1 MNPNLILAV
10 TFLSLTPIRLF
21 AETPV
26 DELMR
31 DALYAEEVTRD
42 ADAAAKG
49 YSEIVSRHEAQRNFA
64 ATALFRLAE
73 LRKKQGRKDE
83 AVSLYQKLIKEF
95 PAGEQSVPA
104 RDALAAL
111 GGKPPEI
118 GNIPE
123 DAESMELAR
132 IRNLE
137 KTSPDIANGGSLL
150 TAAARANQ
158 LRVVTY
164 LLERGA
170 NPNVMGEGEYGPT
183 TPLGMAVSNGNLAMC
198 EQLIKAGA
206 SVEGQGTY
214 TPMFLAIDQGR
225 LKIIELLIQKGLDI
239 NKATKGETPLLG
251 AIARGYQPTV
261 DLLLDSGADVN
272 AVAPEKNVSALHMA
286 VYFENGPLVERLM
299 KMGADPSLASK
310 VKWKSYSMPYS
321 EAAFEVRPGDTPLMV
336 AAGRGN
342 TNLLEM
348 MLPKATETDPG
359 PLLTSAVNWEAT
371 GAVGWLIGKGADA
384 NATTAE
390 GIPLILLA
398 TKKWNPALIKALLDH
413 GADPNVMFTGRMVPP
428 NVPAEHATSY
438 RVGTYSALRIA
449 AGADISENS
458 PNWPRMEVFR
468 TLLDGGAKPD
478 EEWLKGLLGEAI
490 PLNTPSGTTNEMRQL
505 IARRFVMPA
514 LTERPAVTLVTSPF
528 YRDLTLLQPKSGED
542 PLEMARLLLL
552 PHRPLNLAVMQSSD

>member
-1 MNPNLILAV
+1 MKPNLILAV

-73 LRKKQGRKDE
+73 LRKKQDRKDE
-83 AVSLYQKLIKEF
+83 AVSLYQKLLKEF
-95 PAGEQSVPA
+95 PVDEQSVPA

-111 GGKPPEI
+111 GGKPPEV

-170 NPNVMGEGEYGPT
+170 NPNVTGEGMTGPT
-183 TPLGMAVSNGNLAMC
+183 TPLGMATSNGNLAMA
-198 EQLIKAGA
+198 EALIKAGA
-206 SVEGQGTY
+206 SVEGKGDH
-214 TPMFLAIDQGR
+214 TPMFLAIDTCR
-225 LKIIELLIQKGLDI
+225 PKIIALLLKSGLEV
-239 NKATKGETPLLG
+239 NKPMRRGGPPLLM

-272 AVAPEKNVSALHMA
+272 AGVPEEHVSALHMA
-286 VYFENGPLVERLM
+286 VFFENAKLVGRLV
-299 KMGADPSLASK
+299 KMGANPSLAAK
-310 VKWKSYSMPYS
+310 VKWKSYSAPYS
-321 EAAFEVRPGDTPLMV
+321 QARFQVEPGDTPLMV
-336 AAGRGN
+336 AA
-342 TNLLEM
+342 
-348 MLPKATETDPG
+348 
-359 PLLTSAVNWEAT
+359 
-371 GAVGWLIGKGADA
+371 
-384 NATTAE
+384 
-390 GIPLILLA
+390 
-398 TKKWNPALIKALLDH
+398 
-413 GADPNVMFTGRMVPP
+413 
-428 NVPAEHATSY
+428 
-438 RVGTYSALRIA
+438 
-449 AGADISENS
+449 
-458 PNWPRMEVFR
+458 
-468 TLLDGGAKPD
+468 
-478 EEWLKGLLGEAI
+478 
-490 PLNTPSGTTNEMRQL
+490 
-505 IARRFVMPA
+505 
-514 LTERPAVTLVTSPF
+514 
-528 YRDLTLLQPKSGED
+528 
-542 PLEMARLLLL
+542 
-552 PHRPLNLAVMQSSD
+552 